1 MTKFSKTRTNSFRV
15 LQELISTLVNT
26 TLLIKTIIF
35 NILFFCCHSFLT
47 YFFTSQGL
55 CGEVIGTIV
64 KTTLNQ
70 VTVKLHEILHLHAHS
85 FRYQLMYVSF
95 SSCFFL
101 FLYLLVLNHGSNLS
115 LFSLVETREIHVF
128 FLLVKFT
135 RERKRKKKV
144 TRVYC
149 CWVSQKIKKVT
160 E

>member
-1 MTKFSKTRTNSFRV
+1 MISFFFLNTITYVLTKFSKTRTNSFRV

-95 SSCFFL
+95 SSCFFFISL
-101 FLYLLVLNHGSNLS
+101 PACAQSWQQFELVQLG
-115 LFSLVETREIHVF
+115 
-128 FLLVKFT
+128 
-135 RERKRKKKV
+135 
-144 TRVYC
+144 
-149 CWVSQKIKKVT
+149 
-160 E
+160 